1 MSESGRPPLS
11 VVVPTHDTRELT
23 LACLAA
29 LARQDL
35 PGIEVILV
43 DDASSDGTA
52 EAVAAWHV
60 SVRVI
65 RNDRPA
71 GFTRSANLGLR
82 SAKGEVSLLLNSD
95 TEVDPGGLAALLAAF
110 AADPRLGAAGGALRY
125 PDGRPQWSGGAAP
138 SLLWLF
144 GLASGLPALLGRLP
158 LYRRLRPPA
167 GTGPGRLDWV
177 TGAAL
182 GLRRTAL
189 ASLAT
194 PATPADPGLPG
205 PLDEG
210 FRFYGQDLDL
220 CLRLAAA
227 GWRVAVVPGFG
238 VMHHHGADHRPAGRS
253 EPWRAPEPRAPVD
266 GPPLLGGE
274 APRRT
279 LGGAGSAGDA
289 DRRGAAARRPE
300 PPPTVSAA
308 SRPGGVRGRERGIA
322 AGPTGDSPAS
332 PCEPAAARVERP
344 LRREAPP
351 PCAISTATA
360 TSSSCS

>member
-1 MSESGRPPLS
+1 VSESGRPPLS

-52 EAVAAWHV
+52 EAVAACHV

-82 SAKGEVSLLLNSD
+82 AAEGEVSLLLNSD

-110 AADPRLGAAGGALRY
+110 ATDPRLGAAGGALRY

-158 LYRRLRPPA
+158 FYRHLRPPA
-167 GTGPGRLDWV
+167 GTGPGGLDWV

-220 CLRLAAA
+220 CLRLVAG

-238 VMHHHGADHRPAGRS
+238 VMHHHGATIGRQSGPNPGGHQNPELLWTDLLYWAGKYRGVPWAARAARGMRIGAALRLASRSLLRPFLPPRDRAAFGAESAALRRARRAIRRPALAN
-253 EPWRAPEPRAPVD
+253 P
-266 GPPLLGGE
+266 PPL
-274 APRRT
+274 
-279 LGGAGSAGDA
+279 
-289 DRRGAAARRPE
+289 
-300 PPPTVSAA
+300 V
-308 SRPGGVRGRERGIA
+308 
-322 AGPTGDSPAS
+322 
-332 PCEPAAARVERP
+332 
-344 LRREAPP
+344 
-351 PCAISTATA
+351 
-360 TSSSCS
+360 

>member
-82 SAKGEVSLLLNSD
+82 SAEGEVSLLLNSD

-182 GLRRTAL
+182 GLRSTAL

-220 CLRLAAA
+220 CLRLAAG
-227 GWRVAVVPGFG
+227 GWRVTVVPGFG
-238 VMHHHGADHRPAGRS
+238 VMHHHGATIGRQGDPSPGGHQNPELLWTDLLYWAGKHRGAPWAARAARAMRIGAALRLAGRS
-253 EPWRAPEPRAPVD
+253 LLRPFLPPRDRAAFGAESAALRRARRAIRRPALANP
-266 GPPLLGGE
+266 PPL
-274 APRRT
+274 
-279 LGGAGSAGDA
+279 
-289 DRRGAAARRPE
+289 
-300 PPPTVSAA
+300 V
-308 SRPGGVRGRERGIA
+308 
-322 AGPTGDSPAS
+322 
-332 PCEPAAARVERP
+332 
-344 LRREAPP
+344 
-351 PCAISTATA
+351 
-360 TSSSCS
+360 